1 MRYEPGMRLLRLATL
16 LASSRVG
23 LSLDEMSAEL
33 EVGRRTVER
42 LRDQLADAFPALTH
56 WDGDDRIRRWRLPKA
71 ELPAIPPSAGALAT
85 LEGLARDMAGTGDAA
100 RATDLREAAA
110 TLRALLPAARLRQSE
125 PDIEALMQAEGSAA
139 SPGPKLKLNHALM
152 TDIRNAILGFKKL
165 DLTYRP
171 AETNR
176 AGKRILCPYG
186 VLYGRRAYLIAHTE
200 KGVEM
205 RLWRI
210 DRISNVTALDENFA
224 AQEFNLAEYA
234 ARSFGVFQEPAQ
246 DVVLRFTPEAAED
259 AAEWVFHRTQTMQFD
274 NDGSLTVRF
283 CCGGFQELCWHLFT
297 WGPSVNIMSPLKL
310 KVAMRNMANSLV
322 LLEAKVS

>member
-1 MRYEPGMRLLRLATL
+1 MRVAKRCSSRNLAPMRYEPGMRLLRLAAL

-42 LRDQLADAFPALTH
+42 LRDQLADVFPALTH

-85 LEGLARDMAGTGDAA
+85 LEGLARDVARTGDAA

-171 AETNR
+171 AESNR

-186 VLYGRRAYLIAHTE
+186 VLYGRRAYLVAHTE
-200 KGVEM
+200 KGAEM

-210 DRISNVTALDENFA
+210 DRISNATVLDDNFK
-224 AQEFNLAEYA
+224 AQEFNLADYA
-234 ARSFGVFQEPAQ
+234 AQSFGVFQEPAQ
-246 DVVLRFTPEAAED
+246 DVVLRFSPTAAED
-259 AAEWVFHRTQTMQFD
+259 AADWVFHPSQTMEPQA
-274 NDGSLTVRF
+274 DGSLVVRF
-283 CCGGFQELCWHLFT
+283 RCGGMRELDWHLYT
-297 WGPSVNIMSPLKL
+297 WGDEVEVVKPKASSN
-310 KVAMRNMANSLV
+310 
-322 LLEAKVS
+322 

>member
-42 LRDQLADAFPALTH
+42 LRDQLADVFPALTH
-56 WDGDDRIRRWRLPKA
+56 SDGDDRIRRWRLPKA

-85 LEGLARDMAGTGDAA
+85 LEGLARDMARSGDAA

-139 SPGPKLKLNHALM
+139 SPGPKLKLNHAMM

-165 DLTYRP
+165 NLTYRP
-171 AETNR
+171 AESNR

-186 VLYGRRAYLIAHTE
+186 VLYGRRAYLVAHTE
-200 KGVEM
+200 KGIEM

-210 DRISNVTALDENFA
+210 DRISNVTVLDENFA

-246 DVVLRFTPEAAED
+246 DVVLRFSSAAAED
-259 AAEWVFHRTQTMQFD
+259 AADWVFHPSQTMEPQA
-274 NDGSLTVRF
+274 DGSLIVRF
-283 CCGGFQELCWHLFT
+283 RCGGMLELDWHLYT
-297 WGPSVNIMSPLKL
+297 WGDGVEVEQPI
-310 KVAMRNMANSLV
+310 AITTNSDGR
-322 LLEAKVS
+322 E